1 MPPPELLDR
10 SAPDSVGQL
19 VLENLRAETPVQR
32 HAGPRAEE
40 AHLRARV
47 AESRATSDLM
57 AEREASIE
65 LSRLLSARGRD
76 LGFATKLAR
85 RALMIAE
92 DPAIRTELAG
102 WLAGLGEFALA
113 AATLR
118 GLCDPARP
126 AEMART
132 LVKIAV
138 LLARADD
145 ASGAVDA
152 LKEAADVDPSDAT
165 ALEMLGS
172 FASWAETSVSP
183 EEAAIMYLEAA
194 LRRDATKEKETAFE
208 DRLRALEMSPDNQE
222 AAVTVAL
229 SLAAEGRHSA
239 ADEVLR
245 VHAAVL
251 GAIDAKD
258 TALPP
263 VERLYREAEVHRARL
278 LAALDDK
285 DASRAVEAVLD
296 AGFEGDFEEDDAA
309 RVDDVLELAG
319 LHELVAVRLEMR
331 GDERTGTARS
341 EIYQTLARLYAG
353 PLANPDRAIEAWIEA
368 LASDPG
374 SAAARE
380 ALREH
385 EAVFHDPTPLIEA
398 LIRIGEGG
406 GGTSADRLRALEE
419 LVTLAED
426 RSLDPALASWAL
438 DKIEEAGGSTD
449 VIHAEKLRLMSRLRR
464 QEDGLL
470 AARRAYEGA
479 DSPEARIKALR
490 RLVPFYQGQVDE
502 RAEYMSALFEL
513 VRAAPGER
521 AFLVALERL
530 CYRTGELQALEEILG
545 ERIRSN
551 LPRVELV
558 RARLGLTAIARRRG
572 DEERALAEVLPLLSE
587 APGHRG
593 AACTALVLAT
603 RLARKARVSEAPEGV
618 DQSALL
624 AGRARERADAL
635 VQLAGPVWPA
645 LRSILLS
652 VAAQLYSSGGAT
664 DLGRRAAEQA
674 YEADPSCARAVA
686 TLATIPGIG
695 SDRVGTA
702 VVERAMGIVVPR
714 GATCEGLASSLEA
727 LGEGQLA
734 LVWTQRWLALCPGNR
749 EAMAELLRRACAGGD
764 AGRIAAALS
773 WVLSQPRPLAD
784 IAEPI
789 SDALDQLA
797 ELERSKS
804 RALTRRA
811 LDVLGPRVAI
821 LRARLLK
828 LAQRIND
835 PSLTIAVLER
845 VVASD
850 ALDGSVSKLLFDL
863 ADRRI
868 EASDFDGAAREI
880 ARAAEGSA
888 EPNAVLARLNILDE
902 SMRQAEVSLGS
913 DGLIASAE
921 ARAIALSALAQ
932 SETEMA
938 PTVADRSGRRVR
950 FGPHE
955 RMRKGPAAG
964 GGEDTA
970 ADSSVASR
978 LSEGM
983 QGAAANAMRELGS
996 LRWDLADDRRGAEQ
1010 ALFRASELSP
1020 RGGVERYARDL
1031 FAFAGVDAAIEALVA
1046 RANLAH
1052 GEGAHRMRADLLIE
1066 AANLANEN
1074 GQMEH
1079 ALVAASSAIESDP
1092 SRADA
1097 VALVERNAGVEG
1109 GLPILDHTYGLLAAA
1124 AMGRYGRRAAHYRAA
1139 RQLERRGGI
1148 DLALRHAAA
1157 CFEEVPGE
1165 GSSYVLLARLAERAG
1180 EAGEAVRAL
1189 ERVAASG
1196 PAAARTLWLT
1206 RAASL
1211 AGKTDEGIR
1220 TRLEL
1225 LLQALN
1231 LRPDRA
1237 TVDLVGVALRDLR
1250 SLGGE
1255 DDAAMIRFENAI
1267 NASLPKLDGP
1277 DGSRAAVA
1285 MARLALEFG
1294 VNELALAA
1302 LTRAMHADGD
1312 IEEFAELTASIP
1324 VLTGSDQSRA
1334 EVAAWIET
1342 VRAAALQPYSS
1353 VGVELLRLGSA
1364 LAVALGDARTA
1375 ASLLVQ
1381 AIRRAPDDDAL
1392 VNEVDVAVERL
1403 GDEDI
1408 SRSLA
1413 EVLPAARRIEALL
1426 HLAEKYE
1433 REEQHDLAIAALERA
1448 LASAEIRP
1456 EVHERAASRLRD
1468 LLNEVGRIEDA
1479 EAMLRAELEK
1489 AELPLESWA
1498 GAAHHLATSLGRR
1511 GKHHEAVDVLTE
1523 AAKRGAATD
1532 SVLTDLRALVRSAG
1546 DPRRHADVL
1555 TQILDV
1561 LPADDE
1567 EEFGRSSAV
1576 PSATDA
1582 SRLAILRELA
1592 PITQELGD
1600 HAAAVAH
1607 YETISRLDPSDTEA
1621 LEVLEREAN
1630 ERGDHE
1636 MIAALLAR
1644 RIVGAPPGDRRRMLR
1659 LRRAAV
1665 LEQRL
1670 GKLEGAAAELGDLLS
1685 ECPDDVSA
1693 LRFLADIQD
1702 RLGQNLAA
1710 GALLRH
1716 LCELA
1721 PTSDEKADYGLRASA
1736 AYLAGGDLDT
1746 AEQILETVA
1755 PIAEREAVLEVRVD
1769 LARRRGDGRALSEEL
1784 DRLAACSREPAERR
1798 AAILLDAARA
1808 ASAIGDEA
1816 AALDRARRAAKLAPG
1831 SPDAVLSARMLEYR
1845 VGGAGTPR
1853 EAQGAVDDLM
1863 RIAPRLQE
1871 SHVELH
1877 AFLLAEELDVIQ
1889 GGGAGMRE
1897 LSRRHAEIGPL
1908 PLIALG
1914 MAERLVRG
1922 KNFEAALPLFEQ
1934 ALAGDLRGLRSR
1946 GRVALSAAEAAVSE
1960 ADYEVAAHLLDVA
1973 AAESDTA
1980 VLAQRKHL
1988 ELIAAQ
1994 GEPEQAQKALEEL
2007 IQQTTG
2013 VDRARAMVHLG
2024 RLLAPG
2030 DPEAATQLFAE
2041 AGPLA
2046 ASDRALSAQIAETL
2060 ARLQGQESGASSH
2073 GGGGPPSR
2081 PASVRPPPAS
2091 VRSPAS
2097 GAAPAR
2103 TPSVPAP
2110 PRAPSV
2116 PPPAA
2121 AAADKPVELPESQRS
2136 AAPSSRR
2143 LSARAAQALESAR
2156 AAPPAAADK
2165 PVELPESQRS
2175 APPTSRR
2182 IVARIAAAPG
2192 SVRGVPPPLPPPA
2205 APPKASEEPS
2215 DAASPLSLSPWS
2227 ESLAIAPPLS
2237 SSAPPSSARAEP
2249 LVAPGP
2255 SGGGGLAEEESE
2267 LVRELSTGSFEA
2279 GERLIAL
2286 YGSRS
2291 GERTHNVLMVRRQQA
2306 SIRLGDR
2313 DALRRL
2319 HEAAIHEGNAVYAR
2333 ALEHVLGLVDPAV
2346 SAPVVPPLAGQRLAP
2361 DLVNALLFRSIADSA
2376 VHEALAI
2383 VLETGL
2389 YRRDMGQ
2396 YHLTG
2401 VARVQPGAGTI
2412 LGDVFGTIGRFLGQ
2426 ARTALFHIRT
2436 ANAPGA
2442 KIALLAPPGIVL
2454 TGDIREETPE
2464 LRYLLGASITGAMP
2478 EHALV
2483 NALNE
2488 DALRTLIDALQAA
2501 FGPVANLPRGNAAV
2515 ARLGQNLWQ
2524 LVSPRADRRLRELCE
2539 NPDVISYEAAV
2550 VGTRQAM
2557 RRAGLFAVGSLAT
2570 TLRVVAF
2577 EHSIT
2582 LPKAGA
2588 AGASGSGPVST
2599 GSPDGVR
2606 SELLLVPDGLFRL
2619 CEKYPVIADLQR
2631 LATRTEFAEA
2641 RWLQPAAAERRR
2653 PDPGPRSRV

>member
-1 MPPPELLDR
+1 
-10 SAPDSVGQL
+10 
-19 VLENLRAETPVQR
+19 
-32 HAGPRAEE
+32 
-40 AHLRARV
+40 
-47 AESRATSDLM
+47 
-57 AEREASIE
+57 
-65 LSRLLSARGRD
+65 
-76 LGFATKLAR
+76 
-85 RALMIAE
+85 
-92 DPAIRTELAG
+92 
-102 WLAGLGEFALA
+102 
-113 AATLR
+113 
-118 GLCDPARP
+118 
-126 AEMART
+126 
-132 LVKIAV
+132 
-138 LLARADD
+138 
-145 ASGAVDA
+145 
-152 LKEAADVDPSDAT
+152 
-165 ALEMLGS
+165 
-172 FASWAETSVSP
+172 
-183 EEAAIMYLEAA
+183 MYLEAA

-258 TALPP
+258 TALSP

-278 LAALDDK
+278 LGALHDN

-309 RVDDVLELAG
+309 KVDDVLELAG

-331 GDERTGTARS
+331 GDERTGAARS

-353 PLANPDRAIEAWIEA
+353 PLANPDRAVEAWIEA
-368 LASDPG
+368 LASDPS
-374 SAAARE
+374 SAAARD

-398 LIRIGEGG
+398 LIRIGEGS
-406 GGTSADRLRALEE
+406 GGTSADRQSALEE
-419 LVTLAED
+419 LVTLAEE

-438 DKIEEAGGSTD
+438 DRIEEAGGSTD
-449 VIHAEKLRLMSRLRR
+449 FIHAEKLRLLSRLRR

-479 DSPEARIKALR
+479 DSSEARVKALR

-530 CYRTGELQALEEILG
+530 CYRTGELQALEEILS
-545 ERIRSN
+545 ERVRSN

-618 DQSALL
+618 DRSALL
-624 AGRARERADAL
+624 SGRARERADAL

-652 VAAQLYSSGGAT
+652 VAAELYSSAGAP

-686 TLATIPGIG
+686 TLATIVGVG

-714 GATCEGLASSLEA
+714 GAACERLASSLEA

-749 EAMAELLRRACAGGD
+749 EAMAELLRRAGAGGD

-773 WVLSQPRPLAD
+773 WVLSQPRPLTD

-789 SDALDQLA
+789 ADALDQIA
-797 ELERSKS
+797 ELDRSKS
-804 RALTRRA
+804 RTLSRRA
-811 LDVLGPRVAI
+811 LDVLGPRVAL
-821 LRARLLK
+821 LRARLIK

-835 PSLTIAVLER
+835 HSLTIAVLER

-850 ALDGSVSKLLFDL
+850 ALDGSVSKLLFEL

-921 ARAIALSALAQ
+921 ARAIALSTLAQ
-932 SETEMA
+932 SEAETA
-938 PTVADRSGRRVR
+938 PIVTDRTGRRAP
-950 FGPHE
+950 FGPHA
-955 RMRKGPAAG
+955 RMRKGPPAG
-964 GGEDTA
+964 GGDDMA
-970 ADSSVASR
+970 VDSTGSPR

-1109 GLPILDHTYGLLAAA
+1109 GLPILDHTYDLLAAA

-1157 CFEEVPGE
+1157 CFEEVPAE

-1180 EAGEAVRAL
+1180 DAGEAVRAL

-1196 PAAARTLWLT
+1196 SAAARTLWLT

-1211 AGKTDEGIR
+1211 AGRTEDGIR
-1220 TRLEL
+1220 TRLSL

-1294 VNELALAA
+1294 VNALALTA

-1324 VLTGSDQSRA
+1324 VLTASDEARA

-1342 VRAAALQPYSS
+1342 VRAAASQPYSS
-1353 VGVELLRLGSA
+1353 VGAELLRLGSA
-1364 LAVALGDARTA
+1364 LAAALGDARTA
-1375 ASLLVQ
+1375 AALLVQ
-1381 AIRRAPDDDAL
+1381 AVRRAPDDDAL
-1392 VNEVDVAVERL
+1392 VNEADVAVERL
-1403 GDEDI
+1403 GDDDV

-1433 REEQHDLAIAALERA
+1433 RAEQHDLAIAALERA

-1456 EVHERAASRLRD
+1456 EVQEKAASRLRD

-1532 SVLTDLRALVRSAG
+1532 SVLTDLRALVRSTG

-1561 LPADDE
+1561 LPADEDDE
-1567 EEFGRSSAV
+1567 EFVRASAV
-1576 PSATDA
+1576 PSASDA

-1592 PITQELGD
+1592 PIAQELGD

-1607 YETISRLDPSDTEA
+1607 YETISRLDPSDPEA
-1621 LEVLEREAN
+1621 LEILEREAN

-1670 GKLEGAAAELGDLLS
+1670 GKLEGAADELGDLLG

-1693 LRFLADIQD
+1693 LRFLADIRD
-1702 RLGQNLAA
+1702 RLGQKLAA

-1736 AYLAGGDLDT
+1736 AYLAGNELDT

-1769 LARRRGDGRALSEEL
+1769 LARLRGDGRALSEEL

-1798 AAILLDAARA
+1798 AVILLDAARA

-1831 SPDAVLSARMLEYR
+1831 SPDAVLAARMLEYR
-1845 VGGAGTPR
+1845 VGGAGAPR

-1863 RIAPRLQE
+1863 RIAPRLHE

-1897 LSRRHAEIGPL
+1897 LSRRHAEVGPL

-1946 GRVALSAAEAAVSE
+1946 GRVALAAAEAALSE
-1960 ADYEVAAHLLDVA
+1960 ADYEMATHLLDAA
-1973 AAESDTA
+1973 AAEPDTA

-1994 GEPEQAQKALEEL
+1994 GDPEHAQRALEEL

-2030 DPEAATQLFAE
+2030 DPEAAMQLVAE

-2046 ASDRALSAQIAETL
+2046 ISDRALSAQIAETL
-2060 ARLQGQESGASSH
+2060 ARLQGQENGASSH

-2091 VRSPAS
+2091 VRPPPISVRPPPVSVRSPPASVRSPAS
-2097 GAAPAR
+2097 AAAPVR

-2110 PRAPSV
+2110 PRLPSV

-2121 AAADKPVELPESQRS
+2121 AAADRPVELPESQRG

-2143 LSARAAQALESAR
+2143 LMARPAQAHQSARSAPLAAI
-2156 AAPPAAADK
+2156 DK
-2165 PVELPESQRS
+2165 PGELPESQRG
-2175 APPTSRR
+2175 APPPSRR
-2182 IVARIAAAPG
+2182 IVARIAAAPA
-2192 SVRGVPPPLPPPA
+2192 SVRGAPPPQPPPV
-2205 APPKASEEPS
+2205 APAKAPEEPS
-2215 DAASPLSLSPWS
+2215 DAAAPLSLSPWS

-2237 SSAPPSSARAEP
+2237 SSPPSSARTEP
-2249 LVAPGP
+2249 LAGGGP
-2255 SGGGGLAEEESE
+2255 SGGGGPAEEESE
-2267 LVRELSTGSFEA
+2267 LLRALSTGSFEA
-2279 GERLIAL
+2279 GEQLIAL

-2291 GERTHNVLMVRRQQA
+2291 GERTHDVLMVRRRQA

-2313 DALRRL
+2313 DVLRRL
-2319 HEAAIHEGNAVYAR
+2319 HEAAILEGNAVYAR
-2333 ALEHVLGLVDPAV
+2333 AIEHVLGLVDPAV
-2346 SAPVVPPLAGQRLAP
+2346 SAPVVPPLASQRLAP
-2361 DLVNALLFRSIADSA
+2361 DLVNALLFRSIVDSA
-2376 VHEALAI
+2376 VHEALSI

-2412 LGDVFGTIGRFLGQ
+2412 LGDVVGTIGRFLGQ
-2426 ARTALFHIRT
+2426 ARTALFHLRS

-2488 DALRTLIDALQAA
+2488 DALRTLIDALHAA

-2539 NPDVISYEAAV
+2539 NPEAISYEAAV

-2577 EHSIT
+2577 EHSIA
-2582 LPKAGA
+2582 LPKAGM

-2599 GSPDGVR
+2599 ASPDGVR
-2606 SELLLVPDGLFRL
+2606 SELLLVPNGLSQL
-2619 CEKYPVIADLQR
+2619 CEKYPVIADLLR

-2641 RWLQPAAAERRR
+2641 RWLQAAAAERRR